1 MYRLGKDYDR
11 MDRAVYGILLDYGIA
26 SFPVDIVSLA
36 RRMGI
41 NVLPYSA
48 LDERR
53 FEILISSPKTET
65 GFLVVEK
72 KGGSIAYTICYNDR
86 SQDEGRWRIT
96 IGHEIKHVVFRDPER
111 PSPIEEEL
119 ADYFGKQINA
129 PRAYLIHKGLSGPS
143 EIMKATGLSSEA
155 TSYLVQSLQ
164 RRRERFGDAIL
175 PIESEYIEFVKEVE
189 AEGM

>member
-1 MYRLGKDYDR
+1 M
-11 MDRAVYGILLDYGIA
+11 
-26 SFPVDIVSLA
+26 
-36 RRMGI
+36 
-41 NVLPYSA
+41 
-48 LDERR
+48 
-53 FEILISSPKTET
+53 
-65 GFLVVEK
+65 
-72 KGGSIAYTICYNDR
+72 
-86 SQDEGRWRIT
+86 
-96 IGHEIKHVVFRDPER
+96 FRDPER

-129 PRAYLIHKGLSGPS
+129 PRAYLIHKGLSGAS

-175 PIESEYIEFVKEVE
+175 PIESEYIEFVKEEE